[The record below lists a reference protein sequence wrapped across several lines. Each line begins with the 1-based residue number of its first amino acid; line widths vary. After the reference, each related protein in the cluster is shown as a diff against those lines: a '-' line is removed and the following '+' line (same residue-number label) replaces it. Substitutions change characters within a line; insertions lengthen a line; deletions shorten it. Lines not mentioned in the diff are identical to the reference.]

1 MSDLL
6 KNMSREFDARMA
18 LRRKMLAHL
27 EIDLSEA
34 ATLANQED
42 VRATMIGCSCC
53 RAHEECQLWLLWR
66 RAGTPDA
73 CVASD
78 PLLRLQAV
86 SEAERAMRRRAM

>member
-6 KNMSREFDARMA
+6 KSMSREFDARMA

-34 ATLANQED
+34 ATLANQDD

-53 RAHEECQLWLLWR
+53 RANEECQLWLLWR
-66 RAGTPDA
+66 RPGTPDP

-78 PLLRLQAV
+78 AFLRLQAA
-86 SEAERAMRRRAM
+86 SEEERRGRRRAI